1 MSGNRIITRRAILG
15 GALAAMSAGSLQ
27 AQQMQTFLPRGI
39 VPKPKGPRVFLDYDQ
54 EELDTAY
61 VQGPWAPNADAL
73 REQQA
78 QRNAAT
84 VARLGPPRQLSY
96 GPTAIER
103 LSLYTTERSNAPIHV
118 LIHGGAWRVGS
129 AARSLRFAEAYV
141 DRGAHFIAVDFT
153 SIDDAHGNLMT
164 MVEQVRRAVAWIYRN
179 AESFGGDSTQI
190 YLSGHSS
197 GGHLAATVLT
207 TDWERDYGLPAT
219 PLKAAVVISGMYDL
233 YPVSL
238 SARREYVA
246 FTPEVV
252 DALSAIRHLDR
263 LTVPVVV
270 GYGTNETPEFQRQTR
285 EFVEAVRTAGKPIEL
300 LVGEGYNHF
309 EMFNSLADPY
319 GLMGRAMLRL
329 MGLAAA

>member
-1 MSGNRIITRRAILG
+1 MANDRFITRRS
-15 GALAAMSAGSLQ
+15 ALAGAMAAIAAGPLQ
-27 AQQMQTFLPRGI
+27 AQQMQTFLPRGV
-39 VPKPKGPRVFLDYDQ
+39 VPKPKGPRVFLDFDQ

-61 VQGPWAPNADAL
+61 DQGPWAPNADAL

-84 VARLGPPRQLSY
+84 IERLGPPRQLSY
-96 GPTAIER
+96 GPTDIER
-103 LSLYTTERSNAPIHV
+103 LSLFTTERSNAPIHV

-129 AARSLRFAEAYV
+129 AARSVRFAEAYV
-141 DRGAHFIAVDFT
+141 DRGAHFIALDFT
-153 SIDDAHGNLMT
+153 SIDDAGGNLMT
-164 MVEQVRRAVAWIYRN
+164 MVDQVRRAVAWVYRN
-179 AESFGGDSTQI
+179 AASFGGDPTRI

-207 TDWERDYGLPAT
+207 TDWERDYGLAT
-219 PLKAAVVISGMYDL
+219 SPLKAGLVISGIYEL

-238 SARREYVA
+238 SARRHYVN
-246 FTPEVV
+246 FTPEVI

-263 LTVPVVV
+263 LVVPIVV

-285 EFVEAVRTAGKPIEL
+285 EFTDAVRAAGKPIEL
-300 LVGEGYNHF
+300 HVGDGYNHF
-309 EMFNSLADPY
+309 EMFNTLADPY

-329 MGLAAA
+329 MELGDA